1 MGSLRRRFVV
11 LSLCGSL
18 AASVSAHG
26 PAREKVE
33 LDIEINAPAAAVW
46 ARVGNFQDMS
56 WHPAVASTRGEGGNA
71 PEATRVLTLQGDG
84 KATIEEMLKRHD
96 AEGMTYAYKI
106 TNVDVK
112 VLPVTNYASSISVE
126 SIGEGRSKLIWRG
139 AFYRGFP
146 SNDPPPELNDE
157 AAIKA
162 VTGMYKGGLEGLK
175 AEMEKAGK

>member
-1 MGSLRRRFVV
+1 M
-11 LSLCGSL
+11 L
-18 AASVSAHG
+18 AACGVLAAAASAHG

-33 LDIEINAPAAAVW
+33 LDIDISAPAAKVW
-46 ARVGNFQDMS
+46 ARIGDFQDMS
-56 WHPAVASTRGEGGNA
+56 WHPAVANTKGEGGNA
-71 PEATRVLTLQGDG
+71 PNATRVLTLKGDG
-84 KATIEEMLKRHD
+84 TALIEEMLKRHD

-126 SIGEGRSKLIWRG
+126 SAGEGKSKVIWRG

-162 VTGMYKGGLEGLK
+162 VTGVYKGGLEGLK
-175 AEMEKAGK
+175 AEMEKGGQ